1 MRSYSGI
8 FGSKESKI
16 KTQRGEGN
24 THWHTLKLDF
34 LDVLGKDVVG
44 TSTVSLKT
52 CFASSPLSHWGAQLR
67 PLAGGDLAMDSDHV
81 DEGGRL
87 F

>member
-1 MRSYSGI
+1 M
-8 FGSKESKI
+8 
-16 KTQRGEGN
+16 
-24 THWHTLKLDF
+24 KLDF
-34 LDVLGKDVVG
+34 LDVLGEDVVG
-44 TSTVSLKT
+44 SSTVSLKT

-87 F
+87 FSIFLMHMVWSLLMLNWKRYSCPHPGST